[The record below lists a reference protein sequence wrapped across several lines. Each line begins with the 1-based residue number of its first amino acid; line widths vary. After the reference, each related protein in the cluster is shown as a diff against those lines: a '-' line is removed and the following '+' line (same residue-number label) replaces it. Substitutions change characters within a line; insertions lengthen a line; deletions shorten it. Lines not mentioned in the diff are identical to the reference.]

1 MILWQAHLRRPCCN
15 CNLLYMTKLDGL
27 SGSWSLPTSSSPS
40 VGSLSPSLSETNT
53 EFLSLIFITLR
64 GNSDTRDQ
72 RMAFLRHVSLM
83 SRNAY
88 LISMHLTS
96 SSWGLGLGVL
106 VEFKLLRCV
115 VQNLSE
121 MRKLADGFIK
131 KLLRNQ
137 GDPGCFDD

>member
-1 MILWQAHLRRPCCN
+1 
-15 CNLLYMTKLDGL
+15 
-27 SGSWSLPTSSSPS
+27 
-40 VGSLSPSLSETNT
+40 
-53 EFLSLIFITLR
+53 
-64 GNSDTRDQ
+64 
-72 RMAFLRHVSLM
+72 MAFLRHVSLM

-88 LISMHLTS
+88 LTSMHLTS